1 LDNAAGEIR
10 VQANPHTVKA
20 FDDDLDRLRALV
32 CELGGR
38 AETAVVDAV
47 AALVK
52 ADAGRAEAV
61 LAGQTAVE
69 ALAARIER
77 ETVQM
82 IALRSPLAD
91 DLREVLAAFRIVALI
106 ARMADNAMNI
116 ARRAMQLGEF
126 RAAEQTRTIAAMGD
140 AVTTMV
146 KAALD
151 AYSGRDPAAAARVFA
166 MDDEVDA
173 FHAGLFASLVA
184 HMTRHPETIT
194 ASSHLLIVSQKLER
208 IADHAASIAG
218 IVHYAATGAAPS
230 DEVET

>member
-1 LDNAAGEIR
+1 M
-10 VQANPHTVKA
+10 QAVPHTVKA

-38 AETAVVDAV
+38 AEAAVSDAV
-47 AALVK
+47 TALVR

-61 LAGQTAVE
+61 LAGQARVE
-69 ALAARIER
+69 ALAAQIER

-106 ARMADNAMNI
+106 ARMADNASNI
-116 ARRAMQLGEF
+116 ARRTLMLGEF
-126 RAAEQTRTIAAMGD
+126 RIADQLRTIAAMGE
-140 AVTTMV
+140 AVAAMV

-151 AYSGRDPAAAARVFA
+151 AYSGRDPAAAARVLA

-173 FHAGLFASLVA
+173 FHAGLFGALVA

-194 ASSHLLIVSQKLER
+194 AASHLLIVSQKLER
-208 IADHAASIAG
+208 VADHAAAIAG
-218 IVHYAATGAAPS
+218 IVHYAATGEAAA
-230 DEVET
+230 